1 MRKTDESAANAWRA
15 RPQQLSRPANEK
27 TSTNIAFPSLTGKP
41 PFGLPASLA
50 DAEGNPHPARLELLL
65 RFAIAAM
72 ETLIVESYSPDGG
85 WLDAQNIAMFAYE
98 YAFAMLDEYDRIL
111 AGVPS

>member
-1 MRKTDESAANAWRA
+1 MHNAKTIETWRA

-27 TSTNIAFPSLTGKP
+27 TNINVALPPLTGKP
-41 PFGLPASLA
+41 PFGLPAILA

-72 ETLIVESYSPDGG
+72 ETLIVESYRPDGG
-85 WLDAQNIAMFAYE
+85 WLDAQNVAMFAYE
-98 YAFAMLDEYDRIL
+98 YAFAMLDEYDRAI

>member
-1 MRKTDESAANAWRA
+1 MHNAKTIETWRA

-27 TSTNIAFPSLTGKP
+27 TNANIAFPPQTGNP
-41 PFGLPASLA
+41 GFGLPVILA
-50 DAEGNPHPARLELLL
+50 DSEGHPHPARLELLL

-72 ETLIVESYSPDGG
+72 ETLIVESYRPDGG
-85 WLDAQNIAMFAYE
+85 WLDAQNVAMFAYE
-98 YAFAMLDEYDRIL
+98 YAFAMLDEYDRAI

>member
-1 MRKTDESAANAWRA
+1 MHNAKTIETWRA

-41 PFGLPASLA
+41 PFGLPSILA

-72 ETLIVESYSPDGG
+72 ETLIVESYSPDSG

-98 YAFAMLDEYDRIL
+98 YAFAMLEEYDRAL

>member
-1 MRKTDESAANAWRA
+1 
-15 RPQQLSRPANEK
+15 
-27 TSTNIAFPSLTGKP
+27 
-41 PFGLPASLA
+41 
-50 DAEGNPHPARLELLL
+50 
-65 RFAIAAM
+65 
-72 ETLIVESYSPDGG
+72 VESYNPDGG

>member
-1 MRKTDESAANAWRA
+1 
-15 RPQQLSRPANEK
+15 
-27 TSTNIAFPSLTGKP
+27 
-41 PFGLPASLA
+41 
-50 DAEGNPHPARLELLL
+50 
-65 RFAIAAM
+65 M
-72 ETLIVESYSPDGG
+72 ETLIVESYRPDGG

>member
-1 MRKTDESAANAWRA
+1 MHNAKTIETWRA